1 MKLGHI
7 YQSIQAWQTLS
18 ALKMEPQTAYR
29 ILKYAKLV
37 SVEYDIA
44 EKQRV
49 ALIREIT
56 GTADGVDATIE
67 PGTDQFADYVARFN
81 EILATDSDLV
91 NYNGSLFDVLAAI
104 GKNQTNELS
113 VQDLGKLE
121 IFFKQS

>member
-1 MKLGHI
+1 MKLGNI
-7 YQSIQAWQTLS
+7 YQSIQAWQILS

-29 ILKYAKLV
+29 VLKYSKLV
-37 SVEYDIA
+37 SAEYDIA

-67 PGTDQFADYVARFN
+67 PDTPEFTDYVTRFN
-81 EILATDSDLV
+81 EILATESDLPL
-91 NYNGSLFDVLAAI
+91 YNGSLFDVLAAI
-104 GKNQTNELS
+104 GKNQENELS

-121 IFFKQS
+121 PFFSQQ